1 MAIIGNIKFEKS
13 TRTDQTQRL
22 GKVTSNPRHPL
33 ETKFTELPSL
43 QSKDLCHF
51 FFAQCLGRSFVGS
64 RILSGV

>member
-51 FFAQCLGRSFVGS
+51 FFA
-64 RILSGV
+64 

>member
-33 ETKFTELPSL
+33 ETKFTELTSL

-51 FFAQCLGRSFVGS
+51 FSLSVSVGVS
-64 RILSGV
+64 SDLEY